1 MSKSAEYPVNSLAH
15 LGPLAKHFDDRA
27 ERAKRTGHHFIQ
39 KLFHLARC
47 ALAAPARQS
56 VIQPL
61 LSPPLSTAQLS
72 LVILA
77 TRLHGTYALNLFP
90 AGQPAPAAIGTEK
103 PLPDNRVL

>member
-15 LGPLAKHFDDRA
+15 LDALAKHFDDRA

-47 ALAAPARQS
+47 TLAAPAPLV

-61 LSPPLSTAQLS
+61 LSPPLPTVQLS

-77 TRLHGTYALNLFP
+77 TRLPGTYALNLFP
-90 AGQPAPAAIGTEK
+90 AGEPVPAAIGIEK
-103 PLPDNRVL
+103 LLPD